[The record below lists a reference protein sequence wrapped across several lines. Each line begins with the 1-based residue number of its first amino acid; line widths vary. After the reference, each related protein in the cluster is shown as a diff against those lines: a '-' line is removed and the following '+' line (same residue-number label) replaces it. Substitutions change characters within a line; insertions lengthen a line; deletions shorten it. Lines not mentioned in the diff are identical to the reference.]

1 MKYIID
7 KITNTNF
14 NEFGDFINPYEKK
27 AEDINTNTTKSYFDL
42 ANIEI
47 LGEDKK
53 VRLNLF
59 DAKKRKFPLMIDMLE
74 KHPFSSQVFLPL
86 GKNPF
91 FVIVCPSSPKPDL
104 NNLNIFKIENGNGVN
119 FNPDIWHFPL
129 ISINDAK
136 FITVDKKHADNN
148 LDIYNFT
155 DQEKFSFSG

>member
-1 MKYIID
+1 MKYTID
-7 KITNTNF
+7 NITNANF
-14 NEFGDFINPYEKK
+14 IEFGDFINPYEKK

-86 GKNPF
+86 GKDPF

-155 DQEKFSFSG
+155 DQEKFSFNG

>member
-7 KITNTNF
+7 KITSKNF

-27 AEDINTNTTKSYFDL
+27 GEDINTNTTKSYFDL

-86 GKNPF
+86 GTDPF

-104 NNLNIFKIENGNGVN
+104 HILKIFKIENGNGVN
-119 FNPDIWHFPL
+119 FKPDVWHFPL
-129 ISINDAK
+129 I
-136 FITVDKKHADNN
+136 
-148 LDIYNFT
+148 
-155 DQEKFSFSG
+155 